1 MPEPLA
7 KYQSYLLRLWQ
18 DGPHAMWRGSAQCI
32 QTSEIVHF
40 ADLDSLF
47 TFLAAQTTS
56 LASATGAQMHADD
69 RLGNPKCEPIYE
81 TKTYLKSAEK
91 HQLAHPKQGL
101 T

>member
-18 DGPHAMWRGSAQCI
+18 DSRRAMWRCSAQSI
-32 QTSEIVHF
+32 QTGKIVHF

-56 LASATGAQMHADD
+56 PPSANDCLGRQDD
-69 RLGNPKCEPIYE
+69 SVGE
-81 TKTYLKSAEK
+81 
-91 HQLAHPKQGL
+91 Q
-101 T
+101 

>member
-18 DGPHAMWRGSAQCI
+18 DGPHAMWRGSAQSI

-40 ADLDSLF
+40 SDLDSLF

-56 LASATGAQMHADD
+56 PPSITGAQRHADEST
-69 RLGNPKCEPIYE
+69 GEP
-81 TKTYLKSAEK
+81 
-91 HQLAHPKQGL
+91 
-101 T
+101 

>member
-18 DGPHAMWRGSAQCI
+18 DGPHAMWRGSAQSI

-47 TFLAAQTTS
+47 AFLATQTTS
-56 LASATGAQMHADD
+56 PPSATGAQTPTDD
-69 RLGNPKCEPIYE
+69 STGEP
-81 TKTYLKSAEK
+81 
-91 HQLAHPKQGL
+91 
-101 T
+101 

>member
-18 DGPHAMWRGSAQCI
+18 DSRHAMWRGSAQSI

-47 TFLAAQTTS
+47 TFLATQTTS
-56 LASATGAQMHADD
+56 PPSANHCLGREDD
-69 RLGNPKCEPIYE
+69 SVGE
-81 TKTYLKSAEK
+81 
-91 HQLAHPKQGL
+91 Q
-101 T
+101 